1 MLPIKDQVPQER
13 LPAVTLVLIAALV
26 ASSFL
31 LDLGGILYVL
41 VNAFAL
47 WLFGP
52 GVEDSLGRLRFLAF
66 VAAGGVAAAL
76 AQLAID
82 STDVAAAAAAG
93 VVAAAAA
100 GHLVLF
106 PRRKVLTVSLVPF
119 LMGVVEVPAVV
130 YVALWC
136 ALQVVAGPGVALLA
150 PFAFGLALAR
160 TFVDPARDKRGL
172 PPSIPAF

>member
-1 MLPIKDQVPQER
+1 
-13 LPAVTLVLIAALV
+13 VTLVLIAAVV

-41 VNAFAL
+41 ANAFAL

-52 GVEDSLGRLRFLAF
+52 GVEDSLGRLRFLGF
-66 VAAGGVAAAL
+66 VVAGGLAAGL
-76 AQLAID
+76 AQAAID
-82 STDVAAAAAAG
+82 SSEIAAAAAAG
-93 VVAAAAA
+93 AVAASAA

-106 PRRKVLTVSLVPF
+106 PRRKVLTVSIVPF
-119 LMGVVEVPAVV
+119 LMGVVAVPAVV

-150 PFAFGLALAR
+150 PFAFGLAFAR
-160 TFVDPARDKRGL
+160 TFVDPARDKRGM
-172 PPSIPAF
+172 PPRIPAY